1 MQGDNKIGAAVVVSI
16 LAFYIGIIS
25 VLQIA
30 ANRNSAGTVTGD
42 AGCTGETRVE
52 MTGFTVTAYCPGS
65 CCNGLWAG
73 LTASGKSIEYYRR
86 RMINI
91 AAVDPMVIS
100 MGSNFLYQGTVY
112 HAVDVG
118 GKIKGR
124 RIDILLSDHAAANAF
139 GVKKSQSITI
149 IDSKKKISRSDN
161 KKSTEV
167 L

>member
-1 MQGDNKIGAAVVVSI
+1 MLGDNKIGALLVVAIVT
-16 LAFYIGIIS
+16 FYIGIIS
-25 VLQIA
+25 VLQIV
-30 ANRNSAGTVTGD
+30 ANRNSATAVTAHTAD
-42 AGCTGETRVE
+42 TCEARIEIS
-52 MTGFTVTAYCPGS
+52 GFTVTAYCPGK

-73 LTASGKSIEYYRR
+73 LTASGKSIEYYRS

-91 AAVDPMVIS
+91 AAVDPTVIS
-100 MGSNFLYQGTVY
+100 MGSNFMYDGAVY

-124 RIDILLSDHAAANAF
+124 RIDILVSDHTKANAF

-149 IDSKKKISRSDN
+149 IDSKKKISRSVG